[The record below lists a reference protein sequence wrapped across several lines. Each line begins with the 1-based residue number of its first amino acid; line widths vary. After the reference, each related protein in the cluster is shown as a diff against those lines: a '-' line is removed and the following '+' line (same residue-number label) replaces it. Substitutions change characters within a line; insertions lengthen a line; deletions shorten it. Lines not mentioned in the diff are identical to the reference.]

1 MTHSVF
7 QPKRRGLVMGAAWLG
22 LGLAHSA
29 AWAQTMALSGPITRT
44 PRLSPRVE
52 LFAHRGCSAQRP
64 EHTLAAYVLAMHQ
77 GADYIEPDLVCTKD
91 GVLVARHE
99 NNLTETTDVSTRS
112 EFAAKRVTKT
122 IDGVKQEG
130 WFVEDF
136 TLDEL
141 KRLRA
146 IERLPQ
152 VRVANT
158 AFDGQY
164 QIPTLEE
171 VIEVVAAHAQATGR
185 VIGLVPELKH
195 STHHHSVGLNV
206 EEILVRTLSAHTY
219 TQFAP
224 LEIQSFEVS
233 NLKVLRDMLGRR
245 RNLRIMQL
253 VDAANMRPG
262 DAMAS
267 GSSLTYADIITA
279 KGLKAVAQYADVV
292 APSHRMVIP
301 LNADQSLGQP
311 TRLVA
316 DAHDAGL
323 LVHTWTFRPENRFMA
338 TNFRSNRGENARHDE
353 GSIAEMHAYIAAGV
367 DGFFTDDSALGL
379 AAIKSYA

>member
-1 MTHSVF
+1 MIDQRLSLH
-7 QPKRRGLVMGAAWLG
+7 RRGFLTASASAG
-22 LGLAHSA
+22 LFFGGGMLL
-29 AWAQTMALSGPITRT
+29 AQTVVAQTAPRAQ
-44 PRLSPRVE
+44 RLSSRVE

-64 EHTLAAYVLAMHQ
+64 EHTLAAYVLAMLQ

-99 NNLTETTDVSTRS
+99 NNLTETTDVARRS
-112 EFAAKRVTKT
+112 EFASKRTTKT

-136 TLDEL
+136 TLFEL

-158 AFDGQY
+158 AYDGQY
-164 QIPTLEE
+164 QIPTFEE
-171 VIEVVAAHAQATGR
+171 VIEVVAAQAQASGR

-195 STHHHSVGLNV
+195 SSHHHSVGLNV
-206 EEILVRTLSAHTY
+206 EEILVNTIESHAY
-219 TQFAP
+219 AKIAP

-233 NLKVLRDMLGRR
+233 NLKVLRRMLGKR
-245 RNLRIMQL
+245 RNLRLMQL
-253 VDAANMRPG
+253 VDAPQMRPG
-262 DAMAS
+262 DMVAS
-267 GSSLTYADIITA
+267 GASTTYADIITA
-279 KGLKAVAQYADVV
+279 RGLREVAQYADVI

-301 LNADQSLGQP
+301 LLADQKLATP

-316 DAHDAGL
+316 DAHEAGL
-323 LVHTWTFRPENRFMA
+323 LVHTWTFRPENRFLA
-338 TNFRSNRGENARHDE
+338 ADFRSQAGENARHDE
-353 GSIAEMHAYIAAGV
+353 GSIAEMQAYIAAGV
-367 DGFFTDDSALGL
+367 DGFFTDDSALGV
-379 AAIKSYA
+379 AAIKSFS

>member
-1 MTHSVF
+1 MNRAFSLERRVLLGATAAASLGFGSGMVAAQSATPSV
-7 QPKRRGLVMGAAWLG
+7 
-22 LGLAHSA
+22 SA
-29 AWAQTMALSGPITRT
+29 RL
-44 PRLSPRVE
+44 PRLSARVE

-99 NNLTETTDVSTRS
+99 NNLTETSDVSRRA
-112 EFAAKRVTKT
+112 EFANKRTTKT

-136 TLDEL
+136 TLVEL

-146 IERLPQ
+146 IERLPL

-164 QIPTLEE
+164 QIPTFDE
-171 VIEVVAAHAQATGR
+171 VIEAVAAESQATGR

-195 STHHHSVGLNV
+195 STHHNSLGLNV
-206 EEILVRTLSAHTY
+206 EEILVKTIEAHTY
-219 TQFAP
+219 SRFAP

-233 NLKVLRDMLGRR
+233 NLKVLRGMLGKR
-245 RNLRIMQL
+245 RNLRLMQL

-262 DAMAS
+262 DAVAS
-267 GSSLTYADIITA
+267 GSSTTYADMISP
-279 KGLKAVAQYADVV
+279 KGLRAVAQYADVV
-292 APSHRMVIP
+292 APSQRMVIP
-301 LNADQSLGQP
+301 LDADQKLAPPS
-311 TRLVA
+311 RLVA
-316 DAHDAGL
+316 DAHEAGL
-323 LVHTWTFRPENRFMA
+323 LVHTWTFRPENRFLA
-338 TNFRSNRGENARHDE
+338 ADFRSQAGENARHDE
-353 GSIAEMHAYIAAGV
+353 GSVAEMQTYMAAGI
-367 DGFFTDDSALGL
+367 DGFFTDDSGLG
-379 AAIKSYA
+379 ATAIKSFA

>member
-1 MTHSVF
+1 MHRAF
-7 QPKRRGLVMGAAWLG
+7 NLERRVLLAATAAAG
-22 LGLAHSA
+22 LGFGSRMVAAQSA
-29 AWAQTMALSGPITRT
+29 IPSAFARL
-44 PRLSPRVE
+44 PRLSARVE
-52 LFAHRGCSAQRP
+52 LFAHRGCSALRP

-99 NNLTETTDVSTRS
+99 NNLTETSDVARRS
-112 EFAAKRVTKT
+112 EFASKRTTKT
-122 IDGVKQEG
+122 IDGVKQDG

-136 TLDEL
+136 TLVEL

-146 IERLPQ
+146 IERLPL
-152 VRVANT
+152 VRVGNT

-164 QIPTLEE
+164 QIPTFDE
-171 VIEVVAAHAQATGR
+171 VIEAVAAESQATGR

-195 STHHHSVGLNV
+195 SSHHNSLGLNV
-206 EEILVRTLSAHTY
+206 EEILVKTIEAHTY
-219 TQFAP
+219 SRIAP
-224 LEIQSFEVS
+224 LEIQSFEVA
-233 NLKVLRDMLGRR
+233 NLKVLRGMLGKR
-245 RNLRIMQL
+245 RNLRLMQL

-262 DAMAS
+262 DAVAT
-267 GSSLTYADIITA
+267 GSATTYADLISP

-301 LNADQSLGQP
+301 LDADQKLAAP

-323 LVHTWTFRPENRFMA
+323 LVHTWTFRPENRFLA
-338 TNFRSNRGENARHDE
+338 ADFRSQAGENARHDE
-353 GSIAEMHAYIAAGV
+353 GSVAEMQAYMAAGI
-367 DGFFTDDSALGL
+367 DGFFTDDSGLG
-379 AAIKSYA
+379 ATAIKSFT

>member
-1 MTHSVF
+1 MSDPLF
-7 QPKRRGLVMGAAWLG
+7 KLQRRHLVLGTALGALSMGP
-22 LGLAHSA
+22 SA
-29 AWAQTMALSGPITRT
+29 ALAQSFGPNANRT
-44 PRLSPRVE
+44 PRLSSRVE

-64 EHTLAAYVLAMHQ
+64 EHTLASYVLAMHQ
-77 GADYIEPDLVCTKD
+77 GADYIEPDLVSTKD

-99 NNLTETTDVSTRS
+99 NNLTETTDVAKRS
-112 EFAAKRVTKT
+112 EFASKRVTKT

-136 TLDEL
+136 TLDEI

-164 QIPTLEE
+164 QIPTLDE
-171 VIEVVAAHAQATGR
+171 VIEVVSAEAQATGR

-195 STHHHSVGLNV
+195 SSHHHSVGLNV
-206 EEILVRTLSAHTY
+206 EELLVKTLESHSY
-219 TQFAP
+219 SRIAP
-224 LEIQSFEVS
+224 LEIQSFEVA
-233 NLKVLRDMLGRR
+233 NLKVLRSMLGRR

-253 VDAANMRPG
+253 VDAPNMRTG
-262 DAMAS
+262 DAIAS
-267 GSSLTYADIITA
+267 GSNVTYADLITP
-279 KGLKAVAQYADVV
+279 KGLKAIAQYADVV
-292 APSHRMVIP
+292 APSHRLVIP
-301 LNADQSLGQP
+301 LNPDQSLGQP
-311 TRLVA
+311 TRLVP
-316 DAHDAGL
+316 DAHEAGL

-338 TNFRSNRGENARHDE
+338 TDFRSNLGENARNDE
-353 GSIAEMHAYIAAGV
+353 GSIAEMQAYIAAGV

-379 AAIKSYA
+379 AAIKSYS